1 MGRDARRTQM
11 ARDAGSAGYRCN
23 RSRLEQPRSDPDRQ
37 RNWRGHAVHA
47 TTGARCPARRLTGA
61 ICP

>member
-1 MGRDARRTQM
+1 MGRDAGRASM

-23 RSRLEQPRSDPDRQ
+23 RSRFDEPCRDSDRQ
-37 RNWRGHAVHA
+37 RDWRGHAVGR
-47 TTGARCPARRLTGA
+47 TTGAQCPARRLICA